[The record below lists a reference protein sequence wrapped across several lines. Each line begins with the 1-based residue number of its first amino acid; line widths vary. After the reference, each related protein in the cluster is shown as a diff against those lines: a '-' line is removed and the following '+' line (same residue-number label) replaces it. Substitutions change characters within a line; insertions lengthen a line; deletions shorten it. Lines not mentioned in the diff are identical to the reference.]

1 MASPLASCWTPVGR
15 CASGPASSS
24 ETAVRVTHGL
34 PTRRTTRHRAGVS
47 NGGNSIPSVS
57 AATRPPRRPQTRALR
72 AFAVD
77 RNEVLEDNESGLL
90 PSSQRSFDKRSGKA
104 SGAVD
109 APLRSRDDSASS
121 QKTVT
126 RANASL
132 ADYCT
137 LGVGGPARFLVEA
150 YTTHQLVQTLRANA
164 QEKINT
170 VVIGKGSNVLFEDKG
185 FDGCALVNKIEFVEE
200 VFFDDALDDAIDDD
214 ATEAVSLLG
223 VCSIG
228 ERHETTHPLHQNR
241 RTNKSHAESDDAAA
255 AAATATQKHENR
267 RTDNKSRAETQNKST
282 SLESSLESNNNPQHK
297 FIKVGSGTAFNHLG
311 VAFSKRGWAG
321 LEFAVGVPG
330 TAGGAVFMNAGADG
344 QDTAS
349 VLWQVEVVSPD
360 GSEIRSLARGDLVGR
375 FGYRTSPFMEDD
387 TGRVFTE
394 DQEEGKHFKATGVFG
409 DAPEDAN
416 NFKQV
421 ASSNSP
427 AYAGWIILSAT
438 FRLTKDSNAPS
449 TAKACMRRRRTTQ
462 PLSERSVGCW
472 FRNPGTGAESAGAL
486 IDKGTS
492 PHLPNHR
499 RLFYLSAGDCLSIHR
514 DIHY

>member
-57 AATRPPRRPQTRALR
+57 AATRPPRRPPPAPARAAGR
-72 AFAVD
+72 AAAPAAPA
-77 RNEVLEDNESGLL
+77 G
-90 PSSQRSFDKRSGKA
+90 PAPSQRSFDKRSGKA

-200 VFFDDALDDAIDDD
+200 VFSDDALDDAIDDD

-228 ERHETTHPLHQNR
+228 ERHENIHPLHQNR

-267 RTDNKSRAETQNKST
+267 RTDNKSRNRDRARRYS
-282 SLESSLESNNNPQHK
+282 
-297 FIKVGSGTAFNHLG
+297 
-311 VAFSKRGWAG
+311 
-321 LEFAVGVPG
+321 
-330 TAGGAVFMNAGADG
+330 
-344 QDTAS
+344 
-349 VLWQVEVVSPD
+349 
-360 GSEIRSLARGDLVGR
+360 GSES
-375 FGYRTSPFMEDD
+375 
-387 TGRVFTE
+387 
-394 DQEEGKHFKATGVFG
+394 
-409 DAPEDAN
+409 
-416 NFKQV
+416 
-421 ASSNSP
+421 
-427 AYAGWIILSAT
+427 
-438 FRLTKDSNAPS
+438 
-449 TAKACMRRRRTTQ
+449 
-462 PLSERSVGCW
+462 
-472 FRNPGTGAESAGAL
+472 
-486 IDKGTS
+486 
-492 PHLPNHR
+492 
-499 RLFYLSAGDCLSIHR
+499 
-514 DIHY
+514 

>member
-1 MASPLASCWTPVGR
+1 
-15 CASGPASSS
+15 
-24 ETAVRVTHGL
+24 
-34 PTRRTTRHRAGVS
+34 
-47 NGGNSIPSVS
+47 
-57 AATRPPRRPQTRALR
+57 
-72 AFAVD
+72 
-77 RNEVLEDNESGLL
+77 
-90 PSSQRSFDKRSGKA
+90 
-104 SGAVD
+104 
-109 APLRSRDDSASS
+109 
-121 QKTVT
+121 
-126 RANASL
+126 
-132 ADYCT
+132 
-137 LGVGGPARFLVEA
+137 
-150 YTTHQLVQTLRANA
+150 
-164 QEKINT
+164 
-170 VVIGKGSNVLFEDKG
+170 
-185 FDGCALVNKIEFVEE
+185 
-200 VFFDDALDDAIDDD
+200 
-214 ATEAVSLLG
+214 
-223 VCSIG
+223 
-228 ERHETTHPLHQNR
+228 
-241 RTNKSHAESDDAAA
+241 
-255 AAATATQKHENR
+255 
-267 RTDNKSRAETQNKST
+267 
-282 SLESSLESNNNPQHK
+282 
-297 FIKVGSGTAFNHLG
+297 
-311 VAFSKRGWAG
+311 
-321 LEFAVGVPG
+321 
-330 TAGGAVFMNAGADG
+330 VFMNAGADG

-387 TGRVFTE
+387 TGRVLTE

-492 PHLPNHR
+492 PHFPNHR